1 MFGKPVYPRLPEV
14 RMLDFHALMPSDSS
28 CGELKFVELL
38 ESVIAMAKSTFDRI
52 VMQSMLAHQ
61 TGNLSQIGASLVAE
75 LVDGNVD
82 MAGELQGEALM
93 HKTYAARLM
102 GGDASAPAATTSVL
116 RFMGCSCCEM
126 AKELTVKTE
135 DKNLNDY
142 DDSTSSHNTFS
153 SLPQEHEMSGKTS
166 ISIGSFPQGNVS
178 ASSEDTSTI
187 PHNMASEKPEI
198 ASVATV
204 PELDKSVKEDAQ
216 AVVTGDGEALDQLSN
231 ATSGSNE
238 FNFCDTKSTP
248 DHINQND
255 SQSSISLTLLESPI
269 SSERSSSR
277 IPLTQSSSPV
287 LALTSWLGSA
297 SNNDIKVQPVSVAS
311 MDSSM
316 SVNDTNSSSD
326 LKAASQTQSASNTL
340 FVISPKLML
349 AVDDSGYGGGPCSA
363 GATAVLDFLAEG
375 LCLTRLMKFP
385 ERRLLR
391 DDEEDEKKLDKAR
404 WSSNLDALS
413 WMIVDRMYMGAFPQP
428 AGILKTLEFL
438 LSCCS
443 WQIKMV
449 GLKKQFQLAKDSFL
463 LYITGSAK
471 FPGVRIK
478 GMDSRKREVGRKSR
492 TSQNW
497 SKDIGIR
504 CLFNILTGKSK
515 DESFNAELYDES
527 TFKESD
533 DARDIAFSGVGWND
547 DRESSINEASLH
559 SATEFGVKSSA
570 ASTHR
575 AESIRG
581 KSELGSPRQSSSLR
595 TDEVR
600 ISEDKTDKE
609 LNDNGEYLIRPYLEP
624 FERIKYKYNCERVVG
639 LDKHDGIFFDWRTF
653 AVCH

>member
-1 MFGKPVYPRLPEV
+1 MKAAAV
-14 RMLDFHALMPSDSS
+14 
-28 CGELKFVELL
+28 VETVL
-38 ESVIAMAKSTFDRI
+38 ESVPLYAD
-52 VMQSMLAHQ
+52 
-61 TGNLSQIGASLVAE
+61 AE
-75 LVDGNVD
+75 
-82 MAGELQGEALM
+82 
-93 HKTYAARLM
+93 
-102 GGDASAPAATTSVL
+102 SVL
-116 RFMGCSCCEM
+116 VF
-126 AKELTVKTE
+126 
-135 DKNLNDY
+135 
-142 DDSTSSHNTFS
+142 
-153 SLPQEHEMSGKTS
+153 Q
-166 ISIGSFPQGNVS
+166 
-178 ASSEDTSTI
+178 
-187 PHNMASEKPEI
+187 
-198 ASVATV
+198 
-204 PELDKSVKEDAQ
+204 
-216 AVVTGDGEALDQLSN
+216 
-231 ATSGSNE
+231 
-238 FNFCDTKSTP
+238 
-248 DHINQND
+248 
-255 SQSSISLTLLESPI
+255 
-269 SSERSSSR
+269 
-277 IPLTQSSSPV
+277 
-287 LALTSWLGSA
+287 
-297 SNNDIKVQPVSVAS
+297 
-311 MDSSM
+311 
-316 SVNDTNSSSD
+316 
-326 LKAASQTQSASNTL
+326 
-340 FVISPKLML
+340 
-349 AVDDSGYGGGPCSA
+349 
-363 GATAVLDFLAEG
+363 G
-375 LCLTRLMKFP
+375 LCLTRLMNFL

-438 LSCCS
+438 LS
-443 WQIKMV
+443 M
-449 GLKKQFQLAKDSFL
+449 LQLANKDGRIEETIPTGKGLLSIGLHLKSFL
-463 LYITGSAK
+463 SLSQTKGLHWMFLHGGFDKLLTGNLSGFFEWFNNSESVVSKVLEQCAAIMWVQYITGSAK

-478 GMDSRKREVGRKSR
+478 GMDSRRKREVGRKSR

-624 FERIKYKYNCERVVG
+624 FERIKYKYNCERVESEDELSIIDQALGVKKDFSCSMDSHSKSTSSWG
-639 LDKHDGIFFDWRTF
+639 AAVKAYAGGRAWAYNGGAWGKEKVASSSNVPHLWRIWKLDSVHELLKRDYQLRPVAIEIF
-653 AVCH
+653 

>member
-1 MFGKPVYPRLPEV
+1 MTLLGVCIASSPTFALKFRSSGGYQGLTRVLPSFYDSPDIYYILFCLMFGKPVYPRLPEV

-28 CGELKFVELL
+28 CGELKCVELL

-52 VMQSMLAHQ
+52 VMQSMLAHE

-116 RFMGCSCCEM
+116 RFMVDLAKMCPPFSAVCRRTEFLESCVDLYFSCVRAAHAVKL

-198 ASVATV
+198 ASIATV

-238 FNFCDTKSTP
+238 FNFRDAKSTP

-255 SQSSISLTLLESPI
+255 SQSSMSFTLLESSPI

-277 IPLTQSSSPV
+277 IPLTPSSSPV
-287 LALTSWLGSA
+287 IALTSWLGSA

-326 LKAASQTQSASNTL
+326 LKSASQTQSASNTL

-349 AVDDSGYGGGPCSA
+349 AVDDSGYGGGH
-363 GATAVLDFLAEG
+363 VLLV
-375 LCLTRLMKFP
+375 
-385 ERRLLR
+385 LL
-391 DDEEDEKKLDKAR
+391 
-404 WSSNLDALS
+404 
-413 WMIVDRMYMGAFPQP
+413 
-428 AGILKTLEFL
+428 
-438 LSCCS
+438 
-443 WQIKMV
+443 
-449 GLKKQFQLAKDSFL
+449 QF
-463 LYITGSAK
+463 
-471 FPGVRIK
+471 
-478 GMDSRKREVGRKSR
+478 
-492 TSQNW
+492 
-497 SKDIGIR
+497 
-504 CLFNILTGKSK
+504 
-515 DESFNAELYDES
+515 
-527 TFKESD
+527 
-533 DARDIAFSGVGWND
+533 
-547 DRESSINEASLH
+547 
-559 SATEFGVKSSA
+559 
-570 ASTHR
+570 
-575 AESIRG
+575 
-581 KSELGSPRQSSSLR
+581 
-595 TDEVR
+595 
-600 ISEDKTDKE
+600 
-609 LNDNGEYLIRPYLEP
+609 
-624 FERIKYKYNCERVVG
+624 
-639 LDKHDGIFFDWRTF
+639 
-653 AVCH
+653 